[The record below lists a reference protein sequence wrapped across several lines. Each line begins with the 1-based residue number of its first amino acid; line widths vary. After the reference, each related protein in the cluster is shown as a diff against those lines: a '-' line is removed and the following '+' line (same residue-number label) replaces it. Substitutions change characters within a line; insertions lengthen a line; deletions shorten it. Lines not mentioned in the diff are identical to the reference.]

1 MRIFGI
7 GIDVVEV
14 ERIASAI
21 ERHGEPFLTKLFT
34 ASERSYCEAQ
44 NKPALHYAARFAAKE
59 AVSKALGTG
68 IGGQAGWLDLEITR
82 DPAGAPKLLLQG
94 AAADFAEQNGITEIQ
109 ISLTHARE
117 YAAANAIA
125 IAGKLMVES

>member
-1 MRIFGI
+1 MRIYGI

-21 ERHGEPFLTKLFT
+21 ERHGELFLAKLFT
-34 ASERSYCEAQ
+34 PAERAYCAVQKRPE
-44 NKPALHYAARFAAKE
+44 LHYAARFAAKE

-68 IGGQAGWLDLEITR
+68 IGSQAGWLDLEITR
-82 DPAGAPKLLLQG
+82 DPSGAPKLRLQG
-94 AAADFAEQNGITEIQ
+94 SAAVFTKSQGITEIQ

-125 IAGKLMVES
+125 MASSER

>member
-1 MRIFGI
+1 MRVFGI

-14 ERIASAI
+14 ARIASAI
-21 ERHGEPFLTKLFT
+21 ERHGEPFLARIFT
-34 ASERSYCEAQ
+34 PAERAYCESRKQSAM
-44 NKPALHYAARFAAKE
+44 HYAARFAAKE

-68 IGGQAGWLDLEITR
+68 IGGDAGLHDLEVVHNAR
-82 DPAGAPKLLLQG
+82 GAPEIRLSG
-94 AAADFAEQNGITEIQ
+94 AAEAFARQHGITGIR

-125 IAGKLMVES
+125 LCDP

>member
-1 MRIFGI
+1 MRVFGI

-14 ERIASAI
+14 SRMASAI
-21 ERHGEPFLTKLFT
+21 ERHGEPFLAKLFT
-34 ASERSYCEAQ
+34 PAERKYCESHKQ
-44 NKPALHYAARFAAKE
+44 PVLHYAARFAAKE

-68 IGGQAGWLDLEITR
+68 IGGNAGLLDMEVIHH
-82 DPAGAPKLLLQG
+82 PSGAPKILLAG
-94 AAADFAEQNGITEIQ
+94 AAEAFARENGITEIQ

-125 IAGKLMVES
+125 LC